1 MKKYYIKYFKDEK
14 KYFAMAKM
22 KKKYKD
28 KNGKKNK
35 L

>member
-22 KKKYKD
+22 KKKMQTKME
-28 KNGKKNK
+28 KN
-35 L
+35 